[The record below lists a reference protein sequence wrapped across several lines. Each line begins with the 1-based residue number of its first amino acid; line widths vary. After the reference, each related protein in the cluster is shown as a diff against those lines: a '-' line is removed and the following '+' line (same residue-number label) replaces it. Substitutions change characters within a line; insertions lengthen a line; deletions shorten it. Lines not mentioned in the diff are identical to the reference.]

1 MKKYLPL
8 LIGSFYSFS
17 AFSFEITSK
26 IQEGALIYGQLNKDE
41 KLLIGSTE
49 MYSYGWT
56 DEIYGICKGTNIIEK
71 PLTYEEIEEL

>member
-1 MKKYLPL
+1 MFCNVNGYLMTHMVL
-8 LIGSFYSFS
+8 LKSNGGHDKPNF
-17 AFSFEITSK
+17 
-26 IQEGALIYGQLNKDE
+26 
-41 KLLIGSTE
+41 LIGSTE